1 MSEPIKINRS
11 AKAFSMREL
20 QEWLTAVRDSKY
32 DPYWLDALAEFWN
45 DEDMV
50 LVLSGQPLTDA
61 VDQAGKSVNGN
72 PGQQASGVVRRYLS
86 QLSCLGHMDYMSI
99 PKIRT
104 QLHGEDLWVWH
115 RPYRKEN
122 PLTGVDI
129 R

>member
-50 LVLSGQPLTDA
+50 LVSQDSPSRTLWRRRGALSRVTPDNRPLMQYDA
-61 VDQAGKSVNGN
+61 
-72 PGQQASGVVRRYLS
+72 
-86 QLSCLGHMDYMSI
+86 I
-99 PKIRT
+99 
-104 QLHGEDLWVWH
+104 
-115 RPYRKEN
+115 
-122 PLTGVDI
+122 
-129 R
+129 

>member
-86 QLSCLGHMDYMSI
+86 QLSSLGHMDYMSI

>member
-32 DPYWLDALAEFWN
+32 DPYWLDALAEFWS

-61 VDQAGKSVNGN
+61 VAKAGSTVTGN
-72 PGQQASGVVRRYLS
+72 PGQQVSHAVRRYLS
-86 QLSCLGHMDYMSI
+86 QLSCLGHMDYQDI
-99 PKIRT
+99 PKINT
-104 QLHGEDLWVWH
+104 QLHGDAVWVWH

-122 PLTGVDI
+122 PLTGVV